1 MILKNYNEKNR
12 SVRSEQGRAPLDR
25 FPLVGLA
32 MILTCAAAGYGIL
45 YYCFSLA
52 IS

>member
-1 MILKNYNEKNR
+1 MILENPNEMNR
-12 SVRSEQGRAPLDR
+12 SVRSEQRRASLDR

-32 MILTCAAAGYGIL
+32 MILTCAAVAYGVL

-52 IS
+52 SG